1 MVHERVLLDLIRI
14 GGMTSTAGLS
24 RILYIS
30 GGLLKRH
37 HLVQILDLYPDYR

>member
-37 HLVQILDLYPDYR
+37 LVQILDLYPDYR